1 MATKHLFTVLLFTT
15 SLSILECR
23 LMMAKSALSGMK
35 SVSRVGMRHPFYTQD
50 CKEGSIAKF
59 LCTNEPIWLYNSTGG
74 PGRECEVDET
84 MNISQTAILLLRSHY
99 ENGMKKSIY
108 LNGTFDQR
116 DAKRMFLHIPGG
128 QKGMRDHLTE
138 DMLYLSQKLR
148 CAVFKITLQSNP
160 AIYDLLV
167 RNSSIARGP
176 SRGCMRKFANLTS
189 TSLRM
194 YEPSC
199 QAILLKNAEPEITI
213 GRKPNQENTHLR

>member
-148 CAVFKITLQSNP
+148 CAVFKITLQSLHLPSQCSTRKEARNKSIT
-160 AIYDLLV
+160 AATLARNLL
-167 RNSSIARGP
+167 RSHRRRIKKYRRMSIH
-176 SRGCMRKFANLTS
+176 SVANV
-189 TSLRM
+189 
-194 YEPSC
+194 
-199 QAILLKNAEPEITI
+199 
-213 GRKPNQENTHLR
+213 

>member
-148 CAVFKITLQSNP
+148 CAVFKITLQNYGHV
-160 AIYDLLV
+160 YDLLV

-176 SRGCMRKFANLTS
+176 SKGCKNAFAKLTS
-189 TSLRM
+189 TSFRI
-194 YEPSC
+194 YQPKC
-199 QAILLKNAEPEITI
+199 QDILFQSTEPEFTV
-213 GRKPNQENTHLR
+213 GPKTPQNTHLR